1 MPWGCLTKQLHSS
14 PLSCKWDFAGLQ
26 REAGHLFRV
35 SRPAL
40 KFLPTSRNWLSVIN
54 RVSGAQYN
62 YAANDVNSYYATSSK
77 LFFLNSICMIFFSI
91 VCFWITRLQ

>member
-1 MPWGCLTKQLHSS
+1 M
-14 PLSCKWDFAGLQ
+14 Q

-40 KFLPTSRNWLSVIN
+40 KFLPTSRNWLSVID

-77 LFFLNSICMIFFSI
+77 FFFFELHDFLLDSVLLDYTAAI
-91 VCFWITRLQ
+91 EDAPGRAELRQGVPGSRC